1 MIRIPDKGRFEL
13 RLMDGAVNPYLLQAG
28 VIAAGLHGI
37 NNKIDPG
44 EPLSCNMYTD
54 HKNYPNLK
62 KLPNIIEDALDQLEN
77 SKEIEEAFGGDTI
90 KSYLKLK
97 RSEIKDFNQ
106 EEKFDKK
113 SSVTHWEK
121 NSTLDC

>member
-1 MIRIPDKGRFEL
+1 
-13 RLMDGAVNPYLLQAG
+13 
-28 VIAAGLHGI
+28 
-37 NNKIDPG
+37 
-44 EPLSCNMYTD
+44 MYTD

-62 KLPNIIEDALDQLEN
+62 KLPDTIEDALDQLEN
-77 SKEIEEAFGGDTI
+77 SKEIKEAFGGDTI

>member
-1 MIRIPDKGRFEL
+1 
-13 RLMDGAVNPYLLQAG
+13 LLQAG
-28 VIAAGLHGI
+28 IIAAGLHGM

-62 KLPNIIEDALDQLEN
+62 KLPDTIEDALEQLEN
-77 SKEIEEAFGGDTI
+77 SKEIKDALGEDTI

-97 RSEIKDFNQ
+97 RSEIENFYQ
-106 EEKFDKK
+106 EEKFNKK
-113 SSVTHWEK
+113 NPVTNWEK

>member
-1 MIRIPDKGRFEL
+1 
-13 RLMDGAVNPYLLQAG
+13 MDGAVNPYLLQAG

-62 KLPNIIEDALDQLEN
+62 KLPDTIENALEQLEN
-77 SKEIEEAFGGDTI
+77 SKEIREAFGTDTI
-90 KSYLKLK
+90 NSYLKLK
-97 RSEIKDFNQ
+97 KSEIENFDQ
-106 EEKFDKK
+106 EETFDKK
-113 SSVTHWEK
+113 SPVTQWEK

>member
-1 MIRIPDKGRFEL
+1 M
-13 RLMDGAVNPYLLQAG
+13 LQAG

-62 KLPNIIEDALDQLEN
+62 KLPDVIEDALEQLEN
-77 SKEIEEAFGGDTI
+77 SKEITEAFGDDVI
-90 KSYLKLK
+90 SSYLKLK
-97 RSEIKDFNQ
+97 RSEIDNFDQ
-106 EEKFDKK
+106 EETFDKK
-113 SSVTHWEK
+113 SASHILGK
-121 NSTLDC
+121 K

>member
-1 MIRIPDKGRFEL
+1 MIRVPDQGRFEL

-37 NNKIDPG
+37 NNKVDPG

-54 HKNYPNLK
+54 YKNYPNLK
-62 KLPNIIEDALDQLEN
+62 KLPNIIEDALEQLEN
-77 SKEIEEAFGGDTI
+77 SKEIREAFGDDTI
-90 KSYLKLK
+90 NSYLKLK
-97 RSEIKDFNQ
+97 RSEIKNFNQ
-106 EEKFDKK
+106 EETFDKENP
-113 SSVTHWEK
+113 VTKWEK